1 MWDIVGMVAAVVVIL
16 LLFQILDLTG
26 SLTDRIRGRA
36 PRKDLEEKVADLEKR
51 LDDIERKANL
61 DK

>member
-1 MWDIVGMVAAVVVIL
+1 MWDVVGIIAAVVVIIM
-16 LLFQILDLTG
+16 LFQVLDITD
-26 SLTDRIRGRA
+26 SLANRIRGRA

-51 LDDIERKANL
+51 LDDIERKASP